1 MKKQTQNISG
11 TSQLKFTGKLLLI
24 SLFFITSCQTNRQFV
39 KTLNEFHNPES
50 EYVMVAAHRAAHK
63 IHPEN
68 SLPAIQRAID
78 LGVDIIEL
86 DVKVSTDG
94 IPFLMHDGTIN
105 RTTNGTGDG
114 EDYSMEELKQF
125 RLKNGDGTL
134 SNKTIPTFEEA
145 LNITR
150 GKAMVDIDIKTSHVK
165 QINDVVQKTKT
176 VKQVFYFDNDYDGLK
191 EVRAMESK
199 SIFMPRAYSYEM
211 ADSALNVFSPAV
223 VHIDPSFYTNEVTT
237 LIRNNGARI
246 WINSLGD
253 SDQRIRD
260 GKIDEAMNELLKFN
274 ANVIQT
280 DEPEKII
287 QYLTTKGLRE
297 K

>member
-1 MKKQTQNISG
+1 MKLN
-11 TSQLKFTGKLLLI
+11 KLLNILI
-24 SLFFITSCQTNRQFV
+24 VFFLLSACNTGSNFTKIS
-39 KTLNEFHNPES
+39 KEFHNPNS
-50 EYVMVAAHRAAHK
+50 EYVMVAAHRASHK
-63 IHPEN
+63 IYPEN
-68 SLPAIQRAID
+68 SLPAIQHAID

-86 DVKVSTDG
+86 DVKVSKDG

-114 EDYSMEELKQF
+114 EEYSMEELKKF
-125 RLKNGDGTL
+125 RLKNSDGTL
-134 SNKTIPTFEEA
+134 SNETIPTFEEA

-150 GKAMVDIDIKTSHVK
+150 GKAMVDIDIKTSHLK
-165 QINDVVQKTKT
+165 QINEVVQKTRT

-223 VHIDPSFYTNEVTT
+223 IHIDPSFYTNEVTT

-253 SDQRIRD
+253 SDELIRS
-260 GKIDEAMNELLKFN
+260 GKIEEAMDELLKFR

-287 QYLTTKGLRE
+287 QYLISKGLRE